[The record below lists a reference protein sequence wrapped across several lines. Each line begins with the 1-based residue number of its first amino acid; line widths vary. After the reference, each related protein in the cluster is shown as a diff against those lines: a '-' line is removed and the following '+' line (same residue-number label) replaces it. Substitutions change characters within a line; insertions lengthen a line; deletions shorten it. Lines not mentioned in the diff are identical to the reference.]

1 MRWARVLA
9 VLLVVSGV
17 VLSVPPAKAGA
28 DVKPSGCDA
37 GPCCPELRSIC
48 NDGGKEDVP
57 DHYLGGLAGCPKN
70 DS

>member
-1 MRWARVLA
+1 
-9 VLLVVSGV
+9 
-17 VLSVPPAKAGA
+17 
-28 DVKPSGCDA
+28 VKPSGCDA